1 MKRSNTSKSTDLNA
15 LTEGLLRLDKK
26 KVAFDKSADK
36 EIHKLEKQLL
46 KMKSSTDYDW
56 DKLVDWDSSG
66 SSSEFIRP
74 DIVSYY
80 FSIASKF
87 KIDEVKSLAESD
99 LILSEALHELA
110 VFLSGICHYVDNTTR
125 HLIEDYKFCLN
136 KEEEYHKEKQNKAL
150 KAEETRKTLI
160 EKQRIVQ
167 EEEARA
173 KRYKEKNE
181 QLITK
186 RRRWRNVK
194 IMLAAII
201 ALALYKAM

>member
-15 LTEGLLRLDKK
+15 LAEGLLLLDKK
-26 KVAFDKSADK
+26 KAAFDESADE

-66 SSSEFIRP
+66 SSSECIRP
-74 DIVSYY
+74 DRYLYY

-99 LILSEALHELA
+99 LILSEALRELA
-110 VFLSGICHYVDNTTR
+110 VFLSGISHYVDNTTL
-125 HLIEDYKFCLN
+125 HLIKDYKFCLN

>member
-66 SSSEFIRP
+66 SSSEFIRA

-99 LILSEALHELA
+99 LILRDAGHKLA
-110 VFLSGICHYVDNTTR
+110 VFLSGITNYVENIIPR
-125 HLIEDYKFCLN
+125 QISDYEFCLN